1 MRCLASL
8 ATSAQT
14 AVYFPS
20 YNENSYKRQM
30 ALLVQWEECT
40 QPVTAGLKPFCVVT
54 AVGIWKRWQTW
65 IIREMSKVKQQRLD
79 EHKDMLRKC

>member
-1 MRCLASL
+1 MRFGLPGYPVPI
-8 ATSAQT
+8 

-20 YNENSYKRQM
+20 HGENSYKEQM

-40 QPVTAGLKPFCVVT
+40 QLVTAGLKPFCVVT

>member
-1 MRCLASL
+1 MQL
-8 ATSAQT
+8 
-14 AVYFPS
+14 
-20 YNENSYKRQM
+20 
-30 ALLVQWEECT
+30 
-40 QPVTAGLKPFCVVT
+40 VTAGLKPFRVVT